1 VFRLV
6 LFGPGPQTDADCFAP
21 DLENAV
27 PPGAS
32 TDARATIRAVLE
44 EGRYAASDRIVARV
58 SGCEDYL
65 AGTGGR
71 HAADDAALLH
81 PRATVVLGGGLQ
93 AVRRFSAIAVAE
105 RTRREVR
112 GRSGR

>member
-71 HAADDAALLH
+71 HAAD
-81 PRATVVLGGGLQ
+81 VLGGGLQ